1 MSFAA
6 VMIFASDTAIA
17 AGRPPTVAAMTVASF
32 SISTA
37 ASRLWW
43 FTSASAFVGQPEKP
57 IPTQAMSKMEMEYFT
72 QLLLS
77 KSIARAAAAR
87 LAAAFGE
94 CICRLLTVPREP
106 CGVFDHAHDLARH
119 RGLVDDRVFR
129 VLALKRA
136 LHVGPAP
143 AGVDD
148 RAHAQTLLFDGV
160 DDRRAASGG
169 PGLKPQ
175 VDDGGVKGAAPK
187 KNQRLVAV
195 ADGCGLVARRT
206 QHHAQGF
213 TDGFFVV
220 HDQDSINLLRVHFR
234 TSKAITMLTAPAMT
248 ALSTIFQ
255 TSQRLAPLAS
265 RRRSS
270 FSRAW
275 PCVFWVETRL
285 PICSVN
291 L

>member
-1 MSFAA
+1 
-6 VMIFASDTAIA
+6 
-17 AGRPPTVAAMTVASF
+17 MTVASF

-160 DDRRAASGG
+160 DNRRAASGG

-175 VDDGGVKGAAPK
+175 VDDGGVKAAAPK
-187 KNQRLVAV
+187 KNQRLIPV
-195 ADGCGLVARRT
+195 ADGRRFMPGR
-206 QHHAQGF
+206 AQEQAKGF
-213 TDGFFVV
+213 ADGFFVV
-220 HDQDSINLLRVHFR
+220 HDKDSVDLLRARRHFL
-234 TSKAITMLTAPAMT
+234 TSKAIMMLTAPAMT

-270 FSRAW
+270 FSSAW
-275 PCVFWVETRL
+275 PWLFWLDRRL
-285 PICSVN
+285 PICSVS